1 MAAISAD
8 LGLTL
13 VLGDDRIVPVV
24 ATLTY
29 SIAEPFAISALFR
42 TSDGNINWIFA
53 RDLLENGLT
62 ESVGEGD
69 VMIWPAHDADGEI
82 ICISLSSPG
91 GNALLEADS
100 DELRRFLD
108 QSYNI
113 VKRGQESDYVN
124 VDIFLDA
131 LFDA

>member
-8 LGLTL
+8 LDLTL
-13 VLGDDRIVPVV
+13 VLGDDRIIPVA

-29 SIAEPFAISALFR
+29 SIAEPYAVSALFR
-42 TSDGNINWIFA
+42 TTDGNINWVFA

-69 VMIWPAHDADGEI
+69 VVIWPAHDADGDI

-91 GNALLEADS
+91 GNALLEADTG
-100 DELRRFLD
+100 ELRTFLD
-108 QSYNI
+108 ASYNI
-113 VKRGQESDYVN
+113 VGRGSESDYVD
-124 VDIFLDA
+124 VDSFLDA
-131 LFDA
+131 LFDV

>member
-8 LGLTL
+8 LDLTL
-13 VLGDDRIVPVV
+13 VLGDDRIIPVS

-29 SIAEPFAISALFR
+29 SIAEPFAVSALFR
-42 TSDGNINWIFA
+42 TTDGNINWVFA

-69 VMIWPAHDADGEI
+69 VVIWPAHDADGDI

-91 GNALLEADS
+91 GNALLEADTG
-100 DELRRFLD
+100 ELRTFLD
-108 QSYNI
+108 ASYDI
-113 VKRGQESDYVN
+113 VGRGSESDYVD
-124 VDIFLDA
+124 VDSFLDA
-131 LFDA
+131 LFEV

>member
-8 LGLTL
+8 LDLTL
-13 VLGDDRIVPVV
+13 VLGDDRIIPVA

-29 SIAEPFAISALFR
+29 SIAEPFAVSALFR
-42 TSDGNINWIFA
+42 TADGNINWVFA

-69 VMIWPAHDADGEI
+69 VVIWPAHDADGDI

-91 GNALLEADS
+91 GNALLEADTG
-100 DELRRFLD
+100 ELRTFLD
-108 QSYNI
+108 ASYDI
-113 VKRGQESDYVN
+113 VGRGSESDYVD
-124 VDIFLDA
+124 VDSFLDA
-131 LFDA
+131 LFEV

>member
-8 LGLTL
+8 LDLTL
-13 VLGDDRIVPVV
+13 VLGDDRIIPVA

-29 SIAEPFAISALFR
+29 SIAEPFAVSALFR
-42 TSDGNINWIFA
+42 TTDGNINWVFA

-69 VMIWPAHDADGEI
+69 VVIWPAHDADGDI

-91 GNALLEADS
+91 GNALLEADTG
-100 DELRRFLD
+100 ELRTFLD
-108 QSYNI
+108 ASYNI
-113 VKRGQESDYVN
+113 VGRGSESDYVD
-124 VDIFLDA
+124 VDSFLDA
-131 LFDA
+131 LFEV

>member
-8 LGLTL
+8 RDLTL
-13 VLGDDRIVPVV
+13 VLGDDRIIPVA

-29 SIAEPFAISALFR
+29 SIAEPFAVSALFR
-42 TSDGNINWIFA
+42 TTDGNINWVFA

-69 VMIWPAHDADGEI
+69 VVIWPAHDADGDI

-91 GNALLEADS
+91 GNALLEADTG
-100 DELRRFLD
+100 ELRTFLD
-108 QSYNI
+108 ASYNI
-113 VKRGQESDYVN
+113 VGRGSESDYVD
-124 VDIFLDA
+124 VDSFLDA
-131 LFDA
+131 LFEV